1 MTGND
6 FPDGDLDFG
15 QTILIPRFA
24 PTQKIF
30 RRYTLQKILGGGGM
44 GVVWLAMD
52 DQLETL
58 VALKV
63 LPDALCHDRASLEAL
78 KLETKLGL
86 RLAHPNIVRIY
97 DFQQDDNAAAIS
109 MEYVDGVTLSDAR
122 SERPEQVFSPSDLQP
137 YVSALCDALN
147 YAHTRRK
154 IVHRDLKPR
163 NLMLNSEGELKIA
176 DFGISRSI
184 SESMIM
190 VTGKLGSTGSPQYI
204 SPQQWDGDRPSP
216 LDDIYSVGATLYEL
230 LTSKPPFLGVV
241 DRQQVHSNIPPPMWR
256 RRNDL
261 GITGAAAISPEWE
274 ETIAACLAKDPKDRP
289 QTILEVQA
297 RLANSHA
304 EDSVGEEVVAQDFSD
319 TTIVIPRVPSPPELE
334 VPAAPP
340 FTKPKKETTAAKA
353 RPSEIEELPAQAK
366 AEPSPAP
373 ALTEKSPSTPAQE
386 SRSISPT
393 EPSPPEEFG
402 ATPREEVFP
411 ETATQP
417 VPQPEMSYPSPR
429 KMPRWI
435 WAAAGAAIFVLC
447 GSFFF
452 WRKQS
457 PPPVTSSVV
466 ESPHIQ
472 STPNITRFTLDIDSV
487 GKSPDGKQMFPKH
500 VRAFINST
508 AVKLKGDDNHW
519 SVDFGARIPPLPF
532 DLEVSAPGYQSAVL
546 HFEHVDDLKNPS
558 PLRLDRE
565 HGNIAFRP
573 SGTSDFTAA
582 QLKMVEPL
590 PGQNEDVVVDS
601 STIVQDLS
609 ATTPVVLPTGVY
621 EVAFESGNRNAAKP
635 TMRVAVQAGALQPV
649 DVPKLLPAVAA
660 KGTPHPTNPPV
671 SATTTNETSPSANN
685 PPAPVTAAR
694 AKVATASS
702 ALAEKAILELSS
714 VPAGAEVFQNG
725 TIIGTTPIRQDHL
738 VPGDTTLLLLK
749 DGYLPRELKIALN
762 ANRVLKKEISL
773 AQAAPLYQG
782 TIRIREKNGAPVV
795 PLSIALGP
803 DLKSGTMTQ
812 TGRHGNFVVKF
823 AGVWEGA
830 ELHATTSEIVS
841 QPAGIHWTPE
851 SFTLRFEDNGNSA
864 LYECVAGGSTYV
876 AELSAQSGAKVEAAT
891 VYKGAI
897 RKQGNSNGG
906 VPLTITFAP
915 DRNSGTEIQ
924 NSKYGDTVVNFSGFW
939 DGKTLRAVTGTVVS
953 KPKNIQ
959 WKPESFAVSFA
970 DDWRTA
976 TYDCTAEGQ
985 HFIAELSAQ

>member
-1 MTGND
+1 MAGD
-6 FPDGDLDFG
+6 VLPDDLDFG

-44 GVVWLAMD
+44 GVVWLARD

-190 VTGKLGSTGSPQYI
+190 VTGKLGSTGSPHYI
-204 SPQQWDGDRPSP
+204 SPQQWDGDQPSP

-230 LTSKPPFLGVV
+230 LTSKPPLLGVV
-241 DRQQVHSNIPPPMWR
+241 DRQRVYSNIPPPMWR

-289 QTILEVQA
+289 QIILEVQA

-319 TTIVIPRVPSPPELE
+319 TTIVIRRVLCPPELE
-334 VPAAPP
+334 MPAAPLVDSKLTIPAPP
-340 FTKPKKETTAAKA
+340 FTEPKKETTGAIIA
-353 RPSEIEELPAQAK
+353 PSQIEELPVQAK
-366 AEPSPAP
+366 AQPSLIP
-373 ALTEKSPSTPAQE
+373 ALTAESPSTPAQE

-457 PPPVTSSVV
+457 PPAVTSSVV
-466 ESPHIQ
+466 ESPHVQ
-472 STPNITRFTLDIDSV
+472 SAPNITGFTLDIDSV

-500 VRAFINST
+500 VRAFINGT

-519 SVDFGARIPPLPF
+519 SVDFGAKMPPLPF
-532 DLEVSAPGYQSAVL
+532 DLEVSTPGYQSAVL

-573 SGTSDFTAA
+573 SSTSDFTAA
-582 QLKMVEPL
+582 QLKMVEAL
-590 PGQNEDVVVDS
+590 PGQNEDVVIDS

-621 EVAFESGNRNAAKP
+621 EVAFQSGNSNAAKP

-649 DVPKLLPAVAA
+649 DVPKLLPAV
-660 KGTPHPTNPPV
+660 
-671 SATTTNETSPSANN
+671 
-685 PPAPVTAAR
+685 
-694 AKVATASS
+694 
-702 ALAEKAILELSS
+702 AEKAILELSS

-738 VPGDTTLLLLK
+738 LPGDTTLLLLK

-762 ANRVLKKEISL
+762 ANRILKKEISL

-812 TGRHGNFVVKF
+812 AGRHGNFVVKF

-851 SFTLRFEDNGNSA
+851 SFTLRFEDNGNGAS
-864 LYECVAGGSTYV
+864 YECVAGGSTYV
-876 AELSAQSGAKVEAAT
+876 AELSAQSGAKAEAAA
-891 VYKGAI
+891 VYKGTI

-906 VPLTITFAP
+906 VPLTITFAS

-924 NSKYGDTVVNFSGFW
+924 TSKYGDTVVNFSGFW

>member
-1 MTGND
+1 MAGD
-6 FPDGDLDFG
+6 AFPDDLDYG
-15 QTILIPRFA
+15 LTIQIPRFGA
-24 PTQKIF
+24 GQKIF
-30 RRYTLQKILGGGGM
+30 RRYILQKVLGRGGM
-44 GVVWLAMD
+44 GVVWLARD

-97 DFQQDDNAAAIS
+97 DFQQDDNAVAIS

-190 VTGKLGSTGSPQYI
+190 VTGKLGSTGSPQHI

-230 LTSKPPFLGVV
+230 LTSKPPLLGVV

-256 RRNDL
+256 RRKDL

-289 QTILEVQA
+289 QTILEAQA
-297 RLANSHA
+297 RLANHHI
-304 EDSVGEEVVAQDFSD
+304 SD
-319 TTIVIPRVPSPPELE
+319 TVGDEVAAQALSDDTIVIPRVLSAPELE
-334 VPAAPP
+334 MPAAPLVDSKLTIPAPP
-340 FTKPKKETTAAKA
+340 FTEPKKETT
-353 RPSEIEELPAQAK
+353 
-366 AEPSPAP
+366 
-373 ALTEKSPSTPAQE
+373 
-386 SRSISPT
+386 
-393 EPSPPEEFG
+393 
-402 ATPREEVFP
+402 TPRKEVFP
-411 ETATQP
+411 ETATEP

-457 PPPVTSSVV
+457 PPAVTSSVV
-466 ESPHIQ
+466 ESPHLQ
-472 STPNITRFTLDIDSV
+472 STPNITGFTLDIDSV
-487 GKSPDGKQMFPKH
+487 RKSPDGKQMFPKH
-500 VRAFINST
+500 VRALINGT

-519 SVDFGARIPPLPF
+519 SVDFGAKMPPLPF

-573 SGTSDFTAA
+573 SSTSDFTKV
-582 QLKMVEPL
+582 QLKMVEAL

-621 EVAFESGNRNAAKP
+621 EVAFQSGNRNTAKP

-660 KGTPHPTNPPV
+660 KETPHPTNPPV
-671 SATTTNETSPSANN
+671 SATTTNESSPSANN
-685 PPAPVTAAR
+685 PPASVTAAR
-694 AKVATASS
+694 AKVATAPS
-702 ALAEKAILELSS
+702 ALAEEAILELSS

-749 DGYLPRELKIALN
+749 DGFLPRELKVALN

-782 TIRIREKNGAPVV
+782 TIRIREKNDAPVV

-812 TGRHGNFVVKF
+812 TGRHGIFVVKF

-830 ELHATTSEIVS
+830 ELHATTNEIVS
-841 QPAGIHWTPE
+841 QSTGIHWTPE

-864 LYECVAGGSTYV
+864 SYECVAGGNTYV
-876 AELSAQSGAKVEAAT
+876 AELSAQSGVKAEAAA
-891 VYKGAI
+891 VYKGTI
-897 RKQGNSNGG
+897 RKQGNFNGG

-924 NSKYGDTVVNFSGFW
+924 TSKYGDTVVNFSGFW

>member
-1 MTGND
+1 MTGNG
-6 FPDGDLDFG
+6 FPDDLDFE
-15 QTILIPRFA
+15 QTIHIPRFG
-24 PTQKIF
+24 PGQKIF
-30 RRYTLQKILGGGGM
+30 RRYILQKILGRGGM
-44 GVVWLAMD
+44 GVVWLAED
-52 DQLETL
+52 EDLERL

-63 LPDALCHDRASLEAL
+63 LPETLCHDHASLEAL
-78 KLETKLGL
+78 KRETKLGL
-86 RLAHPNIVRIY
+86 HLAHPNIVRIY
-97 DFQQDDNAAAIS
+97 DFQRDDNAAAIS

-230 LTSKPPFLGVV
+230 LTSKPPLLGVV

-261 GITGAAAISPEWE
+261 GITGAATISPEWE

-304 EDSVGEEVVAQDFSD
+304 EDSVDEEVVAQDFSD
-319 TTIVIPRVPSPPELE
+319 TTIVIPRVPSQLELE
-334 VPAAPP
+334 VPATPLADSKLTIPAPP
-340 FTKPKKETTAAKA
+340 FIERKKETTGAVIG
-353 RPSEIEELPAQAK
+353 PSQIEELPVQAK
-366 AEPSPAP
+366 AQPSLIP
-373 ALTEKSPSTPAQE
+373 ALTEESPSTPAQE
-386 SRSISPT
+386 SRSVNPT
-393 EPSPPEEFG
+393 EPSPPEEFD

-417 VPQPEMSYPSPR
+417 VPQPEMSYPLPR

-452 WRKQS
+452 WKKQS

-500 VRAFINST
+500 VRAFINGT
-508 AVKLKGDDNHW
+508 AVKLKGGDNHW
-519 SVDFGARIPPLPF
+519 SVDFGAKMPPLPF

-573 SGTSDFTAA
+573 NGTSDFTAA
-582 QLKMVEPL
+582 QLKMVEAL

-649 DVPKLLPAVAA
+649 DVPKLLPAVA
-660 KGTPHPTNPPV
+660 
-671 SATTTNETSPSANN
+671 
-685 PPAPVTAAR
+685 
-694 AKVATASS
+694 
-702 ALAEKAILELSS
+702 EKAILELLS

-738 VPGDTTLLLLK
+738 VPGDTTLLLRK

-812 TGRHGNFVVKF
+812 TGRHGNVVVKF

-830 ELHATTSEIVS
+830 ELHATTSNIVS

-851 SFTLRFEDNGNSA
+851 SFILRFEDNGNSA
-864 LYECVAGGSTYV
+864 SYECVAGGSTYV
-876 AELSAQSGAKVEAAT
+876 AELSAQSGAKAEAAA
-891 VYKGAI
+891 VYKGTI

-906 VPLTITFAP
+906 VPLTIRFAP

-924 NSKYGDTVVNFSGFW
+924 TSKYGDTVVNFRGFW
-939 DGKTLRAVTGTVVS
+939 GGKTLRAVTGTVVS